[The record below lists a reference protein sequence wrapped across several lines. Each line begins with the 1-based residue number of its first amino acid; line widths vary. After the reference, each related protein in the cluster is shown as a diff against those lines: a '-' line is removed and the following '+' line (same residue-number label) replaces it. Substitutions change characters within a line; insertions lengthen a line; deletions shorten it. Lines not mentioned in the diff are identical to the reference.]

1 MKKYISL
8 ILSALCVCYN
18 ANATSIKQSFKV
30 KIGLFDAA
38 TADIAYTL
46 SNDSYRFFSSIKTS
60 GLFNKL
66 YSFNAN
72 YTTKGMI
79 EQEKLITQYYHQTTK
94 SSSHEREKEL
104 IFDQNG
110 ILIKRISAK
119 DSNKRKVKV
128 TLPKTTIDTFD
139 IQSVLVMLIREY
151 QQNESCELHKT
162 VFNGKKLYNI
172 TIKDN
177 GRTLF
182 KDKRIPISGEAHHCT
197 AFIHQQNAE
206 EGDLLWQVSSE
217 KYISFYLTKEK
228 TTGLP
233 YLLKMEI
240 ASTPLGKLE
249 AYMTDLQ
256 IKE

>member
-1 MKKYISL
+1 MVDHMTKYVKDSR
-8 ILSALCVCYN
+8 SRECLC
-18 ANATSIKQSFKV
+18 
-30 KIGLFDAA
+30 
-38 TADIAYTL
+38 
-46 SNDSYRFFSSIKTS
+46 
-60 GLFNKL
+60 
-66 YSFNAN
+66 FNAN
-72 YTTKGMI
+72 NLYN
-79 EQEKLITQYYHQTTK
+79 YHQTTK

-110 ILIKRISAK
+110 ILIKRISSK

-172 TIKDN
+172 TI
-177 GRTLF
+177 